1 MRYDTGVARRRVVF
15 AFLCAAGVVLARCS
29 LLVDFVDQPVD
40 AGYCEGAS
48 CDGSVSDVIVDSSKL
63 PDAADVRDTAQPDVS
78 ELCKGKFNGWYCGYN
93 GLNGVA
99 PSKDDLVECEDASV
113 YKLTL
118 CDAGCLPYPNGVP
131 DRCNECPGMK
141 DGYYCGSQFP
151 GAQPANGTVLVLCT
165 AGQGIV
171 EQNCLPGTCAPGP
184 GTAKCQ

>member
-1 MRYDTGVARRRVVF
+1 VARRRVAF
-15 AFLCAAGVVLARCS
+15 GFLCAAGVILARCS
-29 LLVDFVDQPVD
+29 LLVDFVDQTVD
-40 AGYCEGAS
+40 GGCEGCDAS
-48 CDGSVSDVIVDSSKL
+48 LPDVTVDSPSE
-63 PDAADVRDTAQPDVS
+63 PDSADVRDAGPPDVAT
-78 ELCKGKFNGWYCGYN
+78 LCKGKSNGWYCGFN
-93 GLNGVA
+93 GLNGTA

-118 CDAGCLPYPNGVP
+118 CDAGCLSYPNGVP

-151 GAQPANGTVLVLCT
+151 SARPENGHVLVLCT

-171 EQNCLPGTCAPGP
+171 EQDCLPGTCAPGP